1 MTANGGGPRLSDRQR
16 INWLRLIRTENVG
29 TASFRTLINR
39 FGSAEAAI
47 GALPELAA
55 RGGATRPVR
64 IPTVEEAESE
74 LEQAATAGAAII
86 AMGEAGYPPLL
97 RRMENCPPMLTVRGE
112 PRVFDL
118 PAAAIVGA
126 RNASLAGVKM
136 ARKLALDLGRDGYA
150 IVSGLARGIDTAAH
164 EGALPSGTVAVLA
177 GGIDQPYPPQ
187 NAALMDE
194 IAGRGGAVVTEMPF
208 GWEPRA
214 KDFPRRNRIIAGLAL
229 GLVVVEAAERSGSLI
244 SARLAGEMGRLVFA
258 VPGSPLDPRAGGSNR
273 LLKDGAILVTEASDV
288 ARALRPISVA
298 RSTCRSRPRN
308 RNASAMMRRWRRPPE
323 RWSWRR
329 WGQRRRLSM
338 TSSAIPAFQPRRYT
352 WFCSSWTLPA
362 GSNATQ
368 AALYRL
374 YSPTPDGCSPRT
386 MSLASI

>member
-288 ARALRPISVA
+288 ARALRPISGGA
-298 RSTCRSRPRN
+298 FDLPLQ
-308 RNASAMMRRWRRPPE
+308 AEEPE
-323 RWSWRR
+323 RFRDDAPVEETAR
-329 WGQRRRLSM
+329 TMVLE
-338 TSSAIPAFQPRRYT
+338 
-352 WFCSSWTLPA
+352 
-362 GSNATQ
+362 
-368 AALYRL
+368 ALG
-374 YSPTPDGCSPRT
+374 PTPTLVDDIIRHTGLSAAKVHMVLLELDLAGRLERHSGGAV
-386 MSLASI
+386 SLVFPDA